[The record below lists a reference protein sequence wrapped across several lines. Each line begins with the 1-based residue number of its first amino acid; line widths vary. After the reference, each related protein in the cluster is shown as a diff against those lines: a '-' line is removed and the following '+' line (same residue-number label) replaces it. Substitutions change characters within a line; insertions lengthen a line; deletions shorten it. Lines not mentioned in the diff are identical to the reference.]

1 LLVQVTVRTSRHPA
15 KRSPKENWFR
25 EQQKKFQRK
34 NRSRAK
40 TKGLKDELKAVRAE
54 LQSTKDERDKYAA
67 RARGLELQNEIL
79 EEEVELD
86 EGLQNAKDERNKYA
100 ARARGLELQNEILE
114 EEVEL
119 DEGLQNAKDERNKYA
134 ARARGLELQNE
145 ILEEEVEIDE
155 GSDGFKDI
163 AELGRQDSQFTSDND
178 THGIHIHDDDDEK
191 VGPSTR
197 LVTPS
202 PPPRPETPKT
212 PCHPRFTN
220 KCRSCGAASM
230 PTTLD
235 SPNDDLNT
243 GLPSGIGMREVE
255 REKKGAEPAKSL
267 FLGPRKEEGI
277 LELGTMS
284 RRLAYKWMGTLDDFW
299 NPFSSSGS

>member
-1 LLVQVTVRTSRHPA
+1 MNTPPATPSSTSHHGKTPIVRHKEYNYSITLPRQDLLVQVTVRTSRHPA

-54 LQSTKDERDKYAA
+54 LQSTKDERD
-67 RARGLELQNEIL
+67 
-79 EEEVELD
+79 
-86 EGLQNAKDERNKYA
+86 
-100 ARARGLELQNEILE
+100 
-114 EEVEL
+114 
-119 DEGLQNAKDERNKYA
+119 KYA

-230 PTTLD
+230 TTTPD

-277 LELGTMS
+277 LELGTTS

-299 NPFSSSGS
+299 NPFSSSRS

>member
-1 LLVQVTVRTSRHPA
+1 
-15 KRSPKENWFR
+15 
-25 EQQKKFQRK
+25 
-34 NRSRAK
+34 
-40 TKGLKDELKAVRAE
+40 
-54 LQSTKDERDKYAA
+54 
-67 RARGLELQNEIL
+67 
-79 EEEVELD
+79 
-86 EGLQNAKDERNKYA
+86 
-100 ARARGLELQNEILE
+100 LQNEILE

-230 PTTLD
+230 TTTPD

-277 LELGTMS
+277 LELGTTS

-299 NPFSSSGS
+299 NPFSSSRS